1 MSRASRPGQSRPTAV
16 IVIAPDEHSAEI
28 VIEGQRQVVTG
39 AAPKETRRA
48 ALDVATGHA
57 ARIGQPV
64 LVDARDA
71 NGYWLLLATPDGV
84 VRAAD
89 EAAPAAASP
98 PPPAQPSPQ
107 PAPAAATKGQGRS
120 SRGRTLVIAA
130 AAVLALVL
138 LVGAGAVATRFL
150 VGSSTAAGT
159 GGGDGAA
166 LGHPAPPGFD
176 DTVVFD
182 EPLAPDT
189 RPGVSREE
197 DLLAYTDPDD
207 RLNLFGADGERRW
220 AVDLPAGAGEFL
232 DAPRFVEYGD
242 GTAVVLETADT
253 LWFWPVEGGEP
264 TSVALP
270 TDATAQY
277 VGDSVLVRTA
287 ETAFVPVGAEL
298 VEVES
303 PGESAPLVADGERV
317 LNAVVNG
324 PWQWVDTDGGV
335 EEVHARRPRESGEMD
350 AIVTALREYV
360 IVRWEPLQG
369 EGVHL
374 AFHDREDGSAVGGA
388 DIDPADLEDVRHRS
402 GPIGTRVVAYGPVV
416 MDPSSGETA
425 VVPGFVP
432 EIAVGDQVFGRLD
445 GAPVAVST
453 SGMPSD
459 LVEGAAQPEGLLG
472 DNAIVVH
479 DDHLYAIPSQ

>member
-28 VIEGQRQVVTG
+28 VIEGQRQLVTG

-48 ALDVATGHA
+48 ALDVATGYA

-64 LVDARDA
+64 MVDARDA
-71 NGYWLLLATPDGV
+71 NGYWLLMATPDGV
-84 VRAAD
+84 VRAA
-89 EAAPAAASP
+89 EE
-98 PPPAQPSPQ
+98 
-107 PAPAAATKGQGRS
+107 PAPAAVQPPGPAQPPKAVSKGGS

-138 LVGAGAVATRFL
+138 LVGAGAVATRSFT
-150 VGSSTAAGT
+150 GSTAVAEGD
-159 GGGDGAA
+159 GGDGAAA

-189 RPGVSREE
+189 RPGVSREG

-220 AVDLPAGAGEFL
+220 AVDLPAGSGEFL
-232 DAPRFVEYGD
+232 AQPRFVEYGD
-242 GTAVVLETADT
+242 ETAIVLETADT
-253 LWFWPVEGGEP
+253 LWFWPTEGGAP

-277 VGDSVLVRTA
+277 VGDSVLVRT
-287 ETAFVPVGAEL
+287 EESAFVPVGDEL
-298 VEVES
+298 VEVEP
-303 PGESAPLVADGERV
+303 PGSAAPLVADGERV

-324 PWQWVDTDGGV
+324 PWEWVDTDGGT
-335 EEVHARRPRESGEMD
+335 EEVHARRPQDAGEMD

-360 IVRWEPLQG
+360 IVRWEPLRG
-369 EGVHL
+369 DGIHL
-374 AFHDREDGSAVGGA
+374 AFHDREDGSVVGGA

-416 MDPSSGETA
+416 MDPESGEAA

-432 EIAVGDQVFGRLD
+432 EIAVGDQVFGQLD
-445 GAPVAVST
+445 GVTVAVSA

-459 LVEGAAQPEGLLG
+459 LPEGAVQPEGLLG
-472 DNAIVVH
+472 ENAIVVH

>member
-28 VIEGQRQVVTG
+28 LIEGQRRLVTG

-48 ALDVATGHA
+48 ALDVATGYA

-89 EAAPAAASP
+89 EAAPASP
-98 PPPAQPSPQ
+98 PPAPPE
-107 PAPAAATKGQGRS
+107 PAPVAGGSRS
-120 SRGRTLVIAA
+120 SRGRTLVIAG

-150 VGSSTAAGT
+150 SGPPTAAEAEED
-159 GGGDGAA
+159 GGVA
-166 LGHPAPPGFD
+166 LGHPAPPGFA

-189 RPGVSREE
+189 RPGVSRDGE
-197 DLLAYTDPDD
+197 LLAYTDPDD

-220 AVDLPAGAGEFL
+220 AVDLPVESGEFL
-232 DAPRFVEYGD
+232 DPPRFVEYG
-242 GTAVVLETADT
+242 GESAIVLETADT
-253 LWFWPVEGGEP
+253 LWFWPTEGGAP
-264 TSVALP
+264 TSVSLP

-287 ETAFVPVGAEL
+287 ETAFVPVDDEL
-298 VEVES
+298 VEVEP
-303 PGESAPLVADGERV
+303 PGSSAPLVADGERV
-317 LNAVVNG
+317 LTAVVNG
-324 PWQWVDTDGGV
+324 PWEWVDTDGGS
-335 EEVHARRPRESGEMD
+335 EEVHAHRPQDAGEMES
-350 AIVTALREYV
+350 IVTALREYV
-360 IVRWEPLQG
+360 IVRWEPLRG

-374 AFHDREDGSAVGGA
+374 AFHDREDGSVVGGA

-416 MDPSSGETA
+416 MDPESGEAA
-425 VVPGFVP
+425 VVSGFVP
-432 EIAVGDQVFGRLD
+432 EIAVGDQVFGQLD
-445 GAPVAVST
+445 GAPVAVSA

-459 LVEGAAQPEGLLG
+459 VPEGAAQPEGLLG
-472 DNAIVVH
+472 ENAIVVH

>member
-28 VIEGQRQVVTG
+28 VIEGQRRLVTG

-48 ALDVATGHA
+48 ALDVATGYA

-89 EAAPAAASP
+89 EAEPAAAP
-98 PPPAQPSPQ
+98 PPVQPST
-107 PAPAAATKGQGRS
+107 AGKGGS
-120 SRGRTLVIAA
+120 SRGRVLVIVA

-138 LVGAGAVATRFL
+138 LAGGGVVATRL
-150 VGSSTAAGT
+150 LSGPATADGT
-159 GGGDGAA
+159 EGGDGAAA

-182 EPLAPDT
+182 APLAPDT
-189 RPGVSREE
+189 RPGVSREG

-220 AVDLPAGAGEFL
+220 AVDLPAGSGEFL
-232 DAPRFVEYGD
+232 DAPRFVEYGG
-242 GTAVVLETADT
+242 GTAIVLETADT
-253 LWFWPVEGGEP
+253 LWFWPTEGGAP
-264 TSVALP
+264 TSVGLP
-270 TDATAQY
+270 TDSTAMY

-287 ETAFVPVGAEL
+287 ETAFVPVGQEL
-298 VEVES
+298 VEVEP

-324 PWQWVDTDGGV
+324 PWEWVDTDGGS
-335 EEVHARRPRESGEMD
+335 EEVHARRPQDAGEMD
-350 AIVTALREYV
+350 GIVTALREYV
-360 IVRWEPLQG
+360 IVRWEPLRG

-374 AFHDREDGSAVGGA
+374 AFHDREDGAAVGGA
-388 DIDPADLEDVRHRS
+388 DIDPADLEGVRHRS

-416 MDPSSGETA
+416 MDPESGEAA

-432 EIAVGDQVFGRLD
+432 EIAVGDQVFGQLD
-445 GAPVAVST
+445 GAPVAVSA

-459 LVEGAAQPEGLLG
+459 VPEGAARPEGLLG

-479 DDHLYAIPSQ
+479 GDHLYAIPSQ